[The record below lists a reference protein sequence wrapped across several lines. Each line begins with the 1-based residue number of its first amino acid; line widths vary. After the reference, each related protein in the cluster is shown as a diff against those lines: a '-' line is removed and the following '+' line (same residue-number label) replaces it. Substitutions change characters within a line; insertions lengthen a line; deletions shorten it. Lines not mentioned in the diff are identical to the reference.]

1 MANKSVPEIVSFP
14 ELDGKKVLVFT
25 SGGRNRRPRSYIP
38 RYGRAATT
46 GGAAAATSLRDP
58 YGQDM
63 KDRFEDTYRSDG
75 NVKRAIDKKAE
86 MLLGKHGKTVLDT
99 TEEFNSYQEKRAAL
113 DSINSNQTYLDA
125 KKDIDHLQSKKAIR
139 FHDKLISATKQTFIY
154 GRAAIEIVKDTD
166 DWPIALHVL
175 NSKRLGKVE
184 VDPNT
189 WAFEGVHY
197 ADLPTNDD
205 LLKAEDLIYFTI
217 NDDHVTPRSIHYGLS
232 ILEPVIDASETK
244 RIIKQ
249 EDLKE
254 AAKTLYAG
262 VALIRFM
269 NESITA
275 AEMQNFANQITPG
288 GWTSHKYDIEVTL
301 QKIADNLQQ
310 MVDICDFCNR
320 EELRDIGI
328 PSFIGGYEQIANY
341 ANSQQVLLA
350 YKEVEINTGR
360 TWLKDIIQTQ
370 WLNPLFY
377 NLTGIDDSEDALQ
390 YPEVKLNYE
399 FEDITFETTLDKVNT
414 VLPLFDHHLI
424 SGEKV
429 LKYVDMEDVVEEFQS
444 LKMEKDMNSERQ
456 FQLKLEAL
464 KARPSPGPGEEQG
477 PPFPPSSPAA
487 GGQPQPATTSVRQA
501 KADLFLK
508 LAKKIDDI

>member
-1 MANKSVPEIVSFP
+1 MVNKSTPEIVSFP
-14 ELDGKKVLVFT
+14 EIEGKKVLVFT

-38 RYGRAATT
+38 RYGRATT
-46 GGAAAATSLRDP
+46 AAATSLRDP

-75 NVKRAIDKKAE
+75 NVKRAIDKRTE

-99 TEEFNSYQEKRAAL
+99 TEEFNTYQEKRAAL
-113 DSINSNQTYLDA
+113 DTINSNQTYLDA

-139 FHDKLISATKQTFIY
+139 FHDKLISATKQCFIY
-154 GRAAIEIVKDTD
+154 GRSAIEIVKDGD
-166 DWPIALHVL
+166 DYPTALHVL

-184 VDPNT
+184 VEPNT

-232 ILEPVIDASETK
+232 VLEPVIDSSETK

-269 NESITA
+269 NESVTA

-301 QKIADNLQQ
+301 EKIADNLQQ

-320 EELRDIGI
+320 EALRDIGV

-360 TWLKDIIQTQ
+360 TWIKDIIQTQ
-370 WLNPLFY
+370 WLNPMFY
-377 NLTGIDDSEDALQ
+377 DLTSIDDSDDALE

-399 FEDITFETTLDKVNT
+399 FEDVTFETTLDKVNT

-456 FQLKLEAL
+456 FQLKIEAL

-477 PPFPPSSPAA
+477 PPFQRQPSSLE
-487 GGQPQPATTSVRQA
+487 QPPQTTTSVRQA
-501 KADLFLK
+501 KVDLFQK
-508 LAKKIDDI
+508 LAKKIDDL